1 MWPLPETLRSA
12 GVEIEVLKVPK
23 RALLKIPV
31 EVPGRISFEAVTA
44 VQAWQAGRSV
54 VRIPLHPFGRT
65 VEASGLRLSLSYVT
79 APQG

>member
-31 EVPGRISFEAVTA
+31 EVPGRISFEAGKERFV
-44 VQAWQAGRSV
+44 
-54 VRIPLHPFGRT
+54 
-65 VEASGLRLSLSYVT
+65 GLVCEFLYLYKALYLYECMFNEYVFSDWT
-79 APQG
+79 RPIRR